1 MSTISFSIA
10 CLACKNINCCNFG
23 YFLFLRLLTQQ
34 NWSTLASPLAWATER
49 TPNPSRRRHPHL
61 VVPSPERAVG
71 NSCGPRGRRRRQ
83 GPPSS
88 SLTDWGR
95 SSGGGGGGRGGTT
108 IGAGTGV
115 WRWGLL
121 GFGMWLR
128 AVAWL
133 AGASARAEGSEVR
146 RLVLLGGDAGP
157 TPPWCC
163 GWGLAMVHA
172 GGAVVVL
179 RAMPG
184 FFQWRRCGGK
194 EERATGLG
202 KNMWQTW
209 C

>member
-1 MSTISFSIA
+1 VRPAGKAAAAGPSLLFSDG
-10 CLACKNINCCNFG
+10 LG
-23 YFLFLRLLTQQ
+23 QVL
-34 NWSTLASPLAWATER
+34 
-49 TPNPSRRRHPHL
+49 
-61 VVPSPERAVG
+61 
-71 NSCGPRGRRRRQ
+71 
-83 GPPSS
+83 
-88 SLTDWGR
+88 
-95 SSGGGGGGRGGTT
+95 GGGGGGRRAAS
-108 IGAGTGV
+108 IAAGTGV

>member
-95 SSGGGGGGRGGTT
+95 SSGGGGGGPAGHIDSGRHRCLAL
-108 IGAGTGV
+108 GAT
-115 WRWGLL
+115 
-121 GFGMWLR
+121 WLR
-128 AVAWL
+128 DVVAGRGL
-133 AGASARAEGSEVR
+133 AGWGQCTGG
-146 RLVLLGGDAGP
+146 RL
-157 TPPWCC
+157 
-163 GWGLAMVHA
+163 
-172 GGAVVVL
+172 
-179 RAMPG
+179 
-184 FFQWRRCGGK
+184 
-194 EERATGLG
+194 
-202 KNMWQTW
+202 
-209 C
+209 